1 MPYHITR
8 TSRVDS
14 DKTVYYCGDGKWSDV
29 FSEAKKFTSDPTP
42 MTVNSDGTNGGWAG
56 STVVSE

>member
-1 MPYHITR
+1 MPYHLKR

-14 DKTVYYCGDGKWSDV
+14 DITVYYCGDGRWSDDYSDRAV
-29 FSEAKKFTSDPTP
+29 YDSDPTP
-42 MTVNSDGTNGGWAG
+42 MTVNLNGKNGGWDG

>member
-1 MPYHITR
+1 MPYHIKR
-8 TSRVDS
+8 TSRVDG
-14 DKTVYYCGDGKWSDV
+14 DITVYYCGDGKWSDTYSEREV
-29 FSEAKKFTSDPTP
+29 FNSDPTP